1 MAGPQVDSS
10 LTKQNYETEVFQH
23 QVKNKITPTMRLPLE
38 LHTRTVGLPNYIE
51 KTLMDIYGPVATVDK
66 TRVPAGVVY
75 RRPDVPL
82 VTFEQLKQYPADFNP
97 DVLNHPPP
105 TNIKSTFN
113 TNAEGGAIRR
123 PKLAM
128 DFVAPPPSL
137 AYQPELKDYFYQ
149 DLSHTTINGLPM
161 DKLGAR

>member
-97 DVLNHPPP
+97 DVLIIHLQRISRVPL
-105 TNIKSTFN
+105 
-113 TNAEGGAIRR
+113 IRMLR
-123 PKLAM
+123 VEQYV
-128 DFVAPPPSL
+128 D
-137 AYQPELKDYFYQ
+137 Q
-149 DLSHTTINGLPM
+149 N
-161 DKLGAR
+161 